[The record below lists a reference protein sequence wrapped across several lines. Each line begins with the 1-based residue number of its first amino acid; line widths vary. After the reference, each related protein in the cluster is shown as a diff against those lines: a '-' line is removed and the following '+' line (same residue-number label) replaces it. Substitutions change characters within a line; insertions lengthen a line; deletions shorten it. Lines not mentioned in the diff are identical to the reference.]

1 MESAFL
7 KDLVF
12 FFGMRNMLANFFHL
26 FPSCL
31 SHMLLAPWV
40 TCLFFF
46 LMNKWMKVWFQFWSS
61 RTDQLHIMPS

>member
-12 FFGMRNMLANFFHL
+12 FFGMRNMLANFFHIC
-26 FPSCL
+26 PSCL

-40 TCLFFF
+40 ACLFFF
-46 LMNKWMKVWFQFWSS
+46 LMNKWMKV
-61 RTDQLHIMPS
+61 